1 MKVAIDTNSLL
12 SLVRYYL
19 PFDKNSV
26 LYNFI
31 KSKIEKGEIII
42 IEKVYDECRYTAK
55 GLVIEK
61 LPYLSDKSF
70 HKTAKLPLNTDSLI
84 APSPRKFLRQVD
96 NQFVNTVV
104 RTQRKLS
111 DVEYENQKN
120 HFMNNADMRLIL
132 LCLNLIKDNMLEEV
146 ILVTEESE
154 GSNDDKLFKKIPAIC
169 KELGINTLT
178 LPHLLG
184 KYDGIEFEFK

>member
-42 IEKVYDECRYTAK
+42 IDKVYDECRYTAK

-61 LPYLSDKSF
+61 LPYLCDKSF
-70 HKTAKLPLNTDSLI
+70 HKTAKLPLSTDSLI
-84 APSPRKFLRQVD
+84 APSPKKFLRQVD

-178 LPHLLG
+178 FPNLLE

>member
-26 LYNFI
+26 LYNFF

-42 IEKVYDECRYTAK
+42 IDKVFDECRYTAK

-61 LPYLSDKSF
+61 LPYLGDKSF
-70 HKTAKLPLNTDSLI
+70 HKTAKLLMNTDSLI
-84 APSPRKFLRQVD
+84 APSPKKFLRQVD

-120 HFMNNADMRLIL
+120 HFMNSADMRLIL
-132 LCLNLIKDNMLEEV
+132 LSLNLIKDNMLEEV

-169 KELGINTLT
+169 KELDINTLT